1 MRPDGTFLAFDYG
14 ERRIGVAVGQSVTGT
29 ASPLATVAVREGEP
43 DWASIDGIVADWKPD
58 GLVVGEPL
66 QLDGRPQAM
75 TRHARRFGH
84 ALRSRFGL
92 PVHAADE
99 RLSTVEAR
107 AELAAR
113 GAFRG
118 RNGRRRNGID
128 HPVAARIIL
137 ESWLGERRSDPSG
150 PGRGTGTTPTPA
162 PAGTGAGP
170 TPTATPAGT
179 GAGAEPGITSV
190 PVSAAASTPPDPA
203 HGPASNGG

>member
-1 MRPDGTFLAFDYG
+1 MPPDETFLAFDYG
-14 ERRIGVAVGQSVTGT
+14 ERCIGVAVGQSVTGT
-29 ASPLATVAVREGEP
+29 ASPLLTVAVRGGEP
-43 DWASIDGIVADWKPD
+43 DWASIDGVVGEWKPD

-66 QLDGRPQAM
+66 HMDGRPQAM
-75 TRHARRFGH
+75 TRRARRFGH

-118 RNGRRRNGID
+118 SGERRRHEID

-137 ESWLGERRSDPSG
+137 ESWLGERRTARS
-150 PGRGTGTTPTPA
+150 
-162 PAGTGAGP
+162 PAGPRSASP
-170 TPTATPAGT
+170 PPR
-179 GAGAEPGITSV
+179 AGASL
-190 PVSAAASTPPDPA
+190 A
-203 HGPASNGG
+203 PASNGG